1 METLNPV
8 MDGLAHKPKPPKK
21 VPDAR
26 KHGVGRTIIEHNH
39 DGSHQVE
46 LHHIDPRREPARHG
60 AENLEALH
68 DLLEEHLGGKPT
80 KEEMES

>member
-1 METLNPV
+1 MENSAYE
-8 MDGLAHKPKPPKK
+8 GLAHTPKPVKQAK
-21 VPDAR
+21 DKR
-26 KHGVGRTIIEHNH
+26 KHGIARTFIEHNH

-46 LHHIDPRREPARHG
+46 HHYKTPGKEPSKHG

-80 KEEMES
+80 AAELEG